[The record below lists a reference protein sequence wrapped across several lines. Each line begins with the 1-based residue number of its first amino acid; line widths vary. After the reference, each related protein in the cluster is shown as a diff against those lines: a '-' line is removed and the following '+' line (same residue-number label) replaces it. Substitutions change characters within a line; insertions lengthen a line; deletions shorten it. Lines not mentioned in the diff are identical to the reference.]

1 MKIQDTNIEE
11 FDFTGFDETWGQAN
25 EKEQLDLISEALEL
39 SPGNGVICV
48 LAGLNSYHLSV
59 RSMAKQ
65 GLAFFT
71 KKVFRLMAYQS
82 CDEELLYAL
91 KESTLFSARIY
102 NALNPALPAQEILSY
117 MKALLESGGRGP
129 FYAWKFWRNSG
140 LSKETLK
147 TIVLSV
153 PEKGK
158 LLLVD
163 QYLRSSSVV
172 RRTFAAEFKK
182 ILQSINRQKNVVEFY
197 AWLFS
202 KNRYADPYLHYLNP
216 ELTHPET
223 IISKYIKS
231 SDPRKKS
238 DGVRALSMITTKIET
253 SLLIDLLSDKEHSM
267 VRKAVFNVVEKSP
280 MGAYATLFDHI
291 YKFVCEP
298 DRTEALAAFRA
309 LVVSRPFSLSKLI
322 VRIKKDAPELM
333 AGVIE
338 EISLLSRL
346 SFFFIQELAINNVPY
361 QDKTMDVYKG
371 LVHGMIMKRPERVLK
386 ILERYEDCSDD
397 ATRMAVFN
405 CARKINES
413 LSQEKKEINA
423 EFSQF
428 KAKFDQVYEANKN
441 QNKGFIK
448 GFFSNSVTKKIK
460 ALKQGIEGDNIDF
473 KGENINDAD
482 VSCGVFSNVI
492 VFNESAIKNS
502 DMSCSSFLN
511 ASFVKTFFCNVNLAE
526 AKFDSVSFENSVF
539 INVNADKSEFINCS
553 FKGASFFNTS
563 FKSACMSGSIFVGS
577 IISKVYFSKADLSGA
592 TFACAKI
599 SYVSFTDSN
608 LFQTDFTGI
617 KARFCRFSSHRA
629 LNIETDNA
637 DFNARVVQFKK
648 SDLPDRLFDMPESV
662 ESVVPEINL
671 LIITELMHF
680 GKKMFLRQNSFSLLT
695 ALDIFKP
702 KQADLFEIIP
712 LLIHENIDFP
722 GYNAFDEK
730 SPHGISGY
738 FPSDETGLIAGR
750 YLEKRSLIFRANP
763 KYYVEALFTIGST
776 GSIAQASDSDIDY
789 WVCVR
794 DDDYEGEP
802 GLKFKKKLDR
812 LEKWALDTFK
822 TEVHFFVVDIKKV
835 AMDDFGNSSIESS
848 GSAQGKILK
857 EEFYRT
863 MIYVAGK
870 LPLWC
875 TLPVSVSRKYYK
887 ALCSAV
893 CTSSASCRYI
903 DLGDIHSIPA
913 GEYFGASIWQM
924 FKWLKSPFKSVIK
937 ISRLEQ
943 FIEESGSKALLCNR
957 FKDKWMNT
965 GLQFELAKIDPYYI
979 LLTSLVRFYE
989 GHNNNEAVKLVQ
1001 LCFFLKIDIS
1011 SDADLDR
1018 GIFGFRKIFIMHCM
1032 DKWQWNRES
1041 VFKFGNF
1048 RRWQYDSIMK
1058 LSFRIKKYMVDTY
1071 RRLKDVFNTG
1081 FGDKRLVSHQ
1091 SNINHEDQKDQISA
1105 QFLKQSLIT
1114 PADIT
1119 VLGRKIFV
1127 HFVKKPDK
1135 IEKILLISKNS
1146 YHFHGLS
1153 LRFCKATGKK
1163 PAWELIHKSGRISM
1177 IREEILKKAD
1187 TIEEIGAWF
1196 IYNRLYS
1203 DQTLINLIPNPTPVT
1218 SDDIKSF
1225 FSAMDS
1231 FFPSDGD
1238 DIGPD
1243 ILLAKQ
1249 VINFLFISMNLCV
1262 PRKIKKI
1269 VECSAIYM
1277 NSWGEMFVSSFSKKD
1292 GFDSL
1297 EELMRTIRKALKIDK
1312 FPEQTMY
1319 YFPKSFKRI

>member
-1 MKIQDTNIEE
+1 MKIQNTDIEE
-11 FDFTGFDETWGQAN
+11 FDLTGFDQTWDQAN

-39 SPGNGVICV
+39 TPGNGVICI

-71 KKVFRLMAYQS
+71 KKVFRLMANQS

-91 KESTLFSARIY
+91 KESALFSARIY
-102 NALNPALPAQEILSY
+102 NALKPDFSAQEIRFY
-117 MKALLESGGRGP
+117 IEALLESGGRGP

-147 TIVLSV
+147 TIALSV
-153 PEKGK
+153 PERGR
-158 LLLVD
+158 LLLAD
-163 QYLRSSSVV
+163 QYLNSSSVV

-182 ILQSINRQKNVVEFY
+182 ILQSINSQKSVVEFY
-197 AWLFS
+197 AWLFD
-202 KNRYADPYLHYLNP
+202 KGRYADPYFHYLNP
-216 ELTHPET
+216 ELTNPET
-223 IISKYIKS
+223 IISRYIKS
-231 SDPRKKS
+231 SDSRKKS
-238 DGVRALSMITTKIET
+238 DGVKALSMITTKIET
-253 SLLIDLLSDKEHSM
+253 SLLIGLISDKEHSM

-280 MGAYATLFDHI
+280 AGAYSKLFDNI
-291 YKFVCEP
+291 YKFVCAP

-309 LVVSRPFSLSKLI
+309 LVVSRPFFLSKLI
-322 VRIKKDAPELM
+322 IRISEDAPELM
-333 AGVIE
+333 DDIIE

-346 SFFFIQELAINNVPY
+346 SFFFIQELASNKIHYP
-361 QDKTMDVYKG
+361 DKIMDVYKG

-405 CARKINES
+405 LARKINEA

-428 KAKFDQVYEANKN
+428 KAKFEQVYEENQD
-441 QNKGFIK
+441 QNKGIIK
-448 GFFSNSVTKKIK
+448 GFFSDSVTKKIK
-460 ALKQGIEGDNIDF
+460 AIKQGIECDNIDF
-473 KGENINDAD
+473 KGENIKDAEL
-482 VSCGVFSNVI
+482 SCGLFSNFI
-492 VFNESAIKNS
+492 VFNGSAIKNS

-526 AKFDSVSFENSVF
+526 AKFDSVSFENAVF

-563 FKSACMSGSIFVGS
+563 FKSACMSGSIFVDS

-592 TFACAKI
+592 SFACSKM
-599 SYVSFTDSN
+599 SFVSFTDSN
-608 LFQTDFTGI
+608 LSQTDFTGI
-617 KARFCRFSSHRA
+617 KARFCRFPSHSA
-629 LNIETDNA
+629 LNIERDNA
-637 DFNARVVQFKK
+637 DFNARIFQFKK
-648 SDLPDRLFDMPESV
+648 SDLPDSLFDSPESV
-662 ESVVPEINL
+662 ESVVSEINL
-671 LIITELMHF
+671 LILTELIHF
-680 GKKMFLRQNSFSLLT
+680 GRKMFLRQNFFSLLT

-722 GYNAFDEK
+722 GYDAFNEK
-730 SPHGISGY
+730 APHGISGY
-738 FPSDETGLIAGR
+738 FPSHETGIIAGR
-750 YLEKRSLIFRANP
+750 YLEKRRLIFRANP
-763 KYYVEALFTIGST
+763 NYYVEALFTIGST

-794 DDDYEGEP
+794 DDNSEGEP

-835 AMDDFGNSSIESS
+835 KMDDFGNSSIESS

-887 ALCSAV
+887 DLCSAL

-937 ISRLEQ
+937 ISLLEQ
-943 FIEESGSKALLCNR
+943 FIQESGSKALLCNR

-989 GHNNNEAVKLVQ
+989 GHNNSEAVKLVQ

-1011 SDADLDR
+1011 SDTDLDR

-1041 VFKFGNF
+1041 VFKFGSF

-1058 LSFRIKKYMVDTY
+1058 LSFRIEKYMVDTY
-1071 RRLKDVFNTG
+1071 RRLKDSFNTG
-1081 FGDKRLVSHQ
+1081 FGDKRPVANQ
-1091 SNINHEDQKDQISA
+1091 SKINHDDKISA

-1114 PADIT
+1114 PADIA

-1135 IEKILLISKNS
+1135 IEKILLISNKS

-1163 PAWELIHKSGRISM
+1163 PVWELIHKSGKISM
-1177 IREEILKKAD
+1177 IREEILKRAD

-1196 IYNRLYS
+1196 IYNRFYS
-1203 DQTLINLIPNPTPVT
+1203 DQTLINLIPNPTSVT
-1218 SDDIKSF
+1218 SDEIKRF

-1231 FFPSDGD
+1231 FFPSDD
-1238 DIGPD
+1238 YDIGSD
-1243 ILLAKQ
+1243 ILLAKA

-1262 PRKIKKI
+1262 PGKIKKI

-1277 NSWGEMFVSSFSKKD
+1277 NSWGEMFVSFFSKKD

-1297 EELMRTIRKALKIDK
+1297 EELMRTIRKELKIDK
-1312 FPEQTMY
+1312 FPEHTVY
-1319 YFPKSFKRI
+1319 YFPRSFKRI